1 MADKIYI
8 SQITIGSSTYDLKDG
23 EARQLIADI
32 QAYSDYL
39 GVTTTAL
46 TDGASTNPVSIG
58 GEDVTAK
65 KGNIVNYGA
74 KEFIFNGTI
83 WQEFGDLS
91 ALGALA
97 YADTA
102 EGDYTPAGTINAQT
116 FTGDALTS
124 TGSFTPAGEVAA
136 PTFTGDE
143 LTSTGTYTPAG
154 TVSRPTITVTPTED
168 TVYSITDVGTLPTM
182 TVENEVLTFN
192 AGTLPTKGVAQTV
205 VASATAAL
213 DADPAFTG
221 TQGNLSVTGT
231 PTGTNSAPAFTGTAG
246 SVSVTGTPEGSVSQA
261 TFTGTAA
268 TITVEAAD

>member
-1 MADKIYI
+1 MADKVYI
-8 SQITIGSSTYDLKDG
+8 SQITVGSTTYDLKDTD
-23 EARQLIADI
+23 ARALISDL
-32 QAYSDYL
+32 QSYSDYL

-46 TDGASTNPVSIG
+46 VDGANANPISIG

-91 ALGALA
+91 ALGELA
-97 YADTA
+97 YVDTA
-102 EGDYTPAGTINAQT
+102 EGDYTPAGTVSAQT

-124 TGSFTPAGEVAA
+124 TGSFTPEGSVAA
-136 PTFTGDE
+136 PTFTGE
-143 LTSTGTYTPAG
+143 EMTSTGTYTPTG

-168 TVYSITDVGTLPTM
+168 TVYSITDVGTLPEL
-182 TVENEVLTFN
+182 TVTGEVLSFS
-192 AGTLPTKGVAQTV
+192 AGTLPTKGAAQTV

-221 TQGNLSVTGT
+221 TQGNVSVAGT

-246 SVSVTGTPEGSVSQA
+246 AVSVTGTPEGSVSQA

-268 TITVEAAD
+268 TITVGVTD